1 MSMFRS
7 LEALAVAVG
16 IVAAPAAVGPAWP
29 AAGHDTGPKLTASAS
44 AIGVSTPLGM
54 TDLIDVSKDGRIV
67 LGLRNGRYVVRDIVK
82 AKTLRKLPSSS
93 DYAYY
98 GISDNGRYAVYTRT
112 RANAT
117 SCFEPWVRDLKT
129 NKTRR
134 AATATNGKSL
144 TPAWRPTATDCP
156 EEMDWR
162 DQVTYSEPALSGD
175 GRVVAFCANL
185 KVADRLDLYVKDL
198 KSKKM
203 RMWPAACSEETDA
216 NGRPVRPQP
225 PQISET
231 GRVVLLPGFHSTG
244 GGEAYSAAA
253 GYHVWRPASIL
264 LNRSVI
270 RTDVGGAWPVLTAD
284 GSAVY
289 SIGPSTCDGGS
300 VPCQGGSVR
309 YDIASGATE
318 ALPAGDPGPGPMSR
332 RGRYVL
338 VITAAPR
345 PGEPSGPTSCD
356 WVWGIP
362 RPAGSLPG
370 WFPCAS
376 SPYGLRVL
384 DRTTGL
390 STDLVPMVG
399 VGISEVGL
407 SPERGTSEPPLG
419 QYRVPGRPDRT
430 RLSGSGKVVF
440 VMRDTINVPQVPDAG
455 TWYALRWM

>member
-1 MSMFRS
+1 MTWARS
-7 LEALAVAVG
+7 RHRHRRSG
-16 IVAAPAAVGPAWP
+16 SAAPRDDRPDRRLQGRTDR
-29 AAGHDTGPKLTASAS
+29 AGASQRALRS
-44 AIGVSTPLGM
+44 ARHRQGQ
-54 TDLIDVSKDGRIV
+54 
-67 LGLRNGRYVVRDIVK
+67 
-82 AKTLRKLPSSS
+82 TLRKLPSSS

-129 NKTRR
+129 NKARR

-198 KSKKM
+198 KNKKM
-203 RMWPAACSEETDA
+203 RMWPARARRRRTPTAARS
-216 NGRPVRPQP
+216 GRSP

-300 VPCQGGSVR
+300 VPCQGGPVR
-309 YDIASGATE
+309 YDIASG
-318 ALPAGDPGPGPMSR
+318 S
-332 RGRYVL
+332 
-338 VITAAPR
+338 TA
-345 PGEPSGPTSCD
+345 GPTC
-356 WVWGIP
+356 
-362 RPAGSLPG
+362 R
-370 WFPCAS
+370 
-376 SPYGLRVL
+376 R
-384 DRTTGL
+384 
-390 STDLVPMVG
+390 
-399 VGISEVGL
+399 
-407 SPERGTSEPPLG
+407 
-419 QYRVPGRPDRT
+419 
-430 RLSGSGKVVF
+430 SGSGSHVTA
-440 VMRDTINVPQVPDAG
+440 RSIRSGHHGSPET
-455 TWYALRWM
+455 R